1 MSKKI
6 SIILLLLCLGLF
18 SQAQSYQKISQGV
31 KTTVQGMDVEVA
43 FYSPSIVRVY
53 KTPEGSSY
61 DKKSLVFYYQ
71 DDKELDMEIEV
82 SKDEYYEY
90 CLACEV
96 DPRMSVSKC
105 QCVDAEWMDL
115 QLKEE

>member
-53 KTPEGSSY
+53 KTPR
-61 DKKSLVFYYQ
+61 
-71 DDKELDMEIEV
+71 EV
-82 SKDEYYEY
+82 
-90 CLACEV
+90 
-96 DPRMSVSKC
+96 RMTRR
-105 QCVDAEWMDL
+105 AL
-115 QLKEE
+115 

>member
-43 FYSPSIVRVY
+43 FYSPSIAR
-53 KTPEGSSY
+53 
-61 DKKSLVFYYQ
+61 
-71 DDKELDMEIEV
+71 II
-82 SKDEYYEY
+82 
-90 CLACEV
+90 
-96 DPRMSVSKC
+96 
-105 QCVDAEWMDL
+105 
-115 QLKEE
+115 

>member
-43 FYSPSIVRVY
+43 LSGFIRHRREVRM
-53 KTPEGSSY
+53 TRRA
-61 DKKSLVFYYQ
+61 L
-71 DDKELDMEIEV
+71 
-82 SKDEYYEY
+82 
-90 CLACEV
+90 
-96 DPRMSVSKC
+96 
-105 QCVDAEWMDL
+105 
-115 QLKEE
+115 